1 MRRLL
6 IAVFTSSLALALI
19 APAAHG
25 ATEVQQLTLDGTVA
39 GGPPGP
45 EQGGVELK
53 IDYLVQQRNGHKRL
67 VPQRVTS
74 FAFLTVPV
82 SCDQVA
88 GPLGSFEPGPGFG
101 GVPAIKITEKR
112 FSYRYTATWGDALQA
127 TVQFAGQKMW
137 QERTKWR
144 SPGKKPKPPGKKFF
158 WKRASGTL
166 NIIDYD
172 YLTPGGPTNCTTN
185 GPRPWS
191 AHQCK
196 ARTGTDPVYLPQCF
210 EGF

>member
-1 MRRLL
+1 MKRLL
-6 IAVFTSSLALALI
+6 IAVFASLLGVALI

-25 ATEVQQLTLDGTVA
+25 ATKVRHLTLDGTAA

-45 EQGGVELK
+45 TQGSVELG
-53 IDYLVQQRNGHKRL
+53 IDYLVEHRNGHKRL
-67 VPQRVTS
+67 VPQGVTS

-88 GPLGSFEPGPGFG
+88 GPFGSFEPGPGFG
-101 GVPAIKITEKR
+101 GVPAIKITQKR
-112 FSYRYTATWGDALQA
+112 FSYRYTATWGDAIQA
-127 TVQFAGQKMW
+127 TVQLAGQKMW

-144 SPGKKPKPPGKKFF
+144 GREPKPPGKKFF

-166 NIIDYD
+166 NVIDYD
-172 YLTPGGPTNCTTN
+172 YLAPGGPTNCTTS
-185 GPRPWS
+185 GPRSWS
-191 AHQCK
+191 AHQCRV
-196 ARTGTDPVYLPQCF
+196 RTSDPEYLPLCF

>member
-6 IAVFTSSLALALI
+6 IAVFASSLSLALI

-25 ATEVQQLTLDGTVA
+25 ATEVRHLTLDGTAA

-45 EQGGVELK
+45 TQGQVELG
-53 IDYLVQQRNGHKRL
+53 IDYLVKHRNGHTRL
-67 VPQRVTS
+67 VPQRVTA
-74 FAFLTVPV
+74 FAFLSVPV

-101 GVPAIKITEKR
+101 GVPAIKITKKR
-112 FSYRYTATWGDALQA
+112 FSYRYTDTWAGNIAIQA

-144 SPGKKPKPPGKKFF
+144 GQEPKPPGKKFF

-172 YLTPGGPTNCTTN
+172 YLAPGGPTNCTTN
-185 GPRPWS
+185 GPRSWS
-191 AHQCK
+191 AHQCN
-196 ARTGTDPVYLPQCF
+196 ATSYRPRLPPAL
-210 EGF
+210 